1 MDHSS
6 SENPA
11 TRFTRR
17 GFLTAG
23 SSVAASMAAGSAVA
37 NSPALPQAP
46 GQHHNATLPQDFFWG
61 AATSSYQIEGAATI
75 DGRKPS
81 VWDSFSKTPGRVNNG
96 DTGDVACD
104 HYHRFEEDVKLMA
117 DLGIGHYRFS
127 ISWPRVIPDGR
138 GTVNA
143 KGLDF
148 YSRLVDTLLKHN
160 ITPHATLFHWDSP
173 QALEDLYGSWRSR
186 EIASDFADY
195 CTATVKHLGDRVTRW
210 MTMNEIVCFTTFGYG
225 VNTQPPFAPGTVVN
239 TKKEVQQTIHHA
251 LLAHGMA
258 CQAIRA
264 ASPVKPQVSIVINCE
279 TFVPVMETPEHIAA
293 AARAFSSN
301 ENNAAVL
308 LPVLS
313 GTYTPETLAI
323 LGEDAPDIQEGD
335 LTIIGQPLDALGL
348 NVYTG
353 HYVRAADTP
362 SGHEILPL
370 PRSYPNMLLP
380 WLNFLPESIYWAV
393 RSVSNTPGGKNL
405 PLYIAENG
413 CPTDDELT
421 AKGEIIDTARILYLR
436 SYLRNVI
443 RALADGYQ
451 VKGYFLWSLMDNFE
465 WTAGYSRRFGLL
477 HVDFKTGKRTPK
489 LSYQWYQQVIRENRI
504 V

>member
-1 MDHSS
+1 MNPPSS
-6 SENPA
+6 AHQPA
-11 TRFTRR
+11 LLTRR
-17 GFLTAG
+17 GFLGAG
-23 SSVAASMAAGSAVA
+23 SSVAAAMAAGPAMAQSAA
-37 NSPALPQAP
+37 QSPDVPPSGLLSLPR
-46 GQHHNATLPQDFFWG
+46 DFFWG
-61 AATSSYQIEGAATI
+61 AATSSYQIEGAAAI

-81 VWDSFSKTPGRVNNG
+81 VWDTFSTTPGRVSNG

-104 HYHRFEEDVKLMA
+104 HYHRFEDDVKLMA

-127 ISWPRVIPDGR
+127 ISWSRVIPEGR
-138 GTVNA
+138 GAVNP

-148 YSRLVDTLLKHN
+148 YSRLVDTLLKHH

-186 EIASDFADY
+186 EIVSDFADY
-195 CTATVKHLGDRVTRW
+195 CTATVKHLGDRVRHW
-210 MTMNEIVCFTTFGYG
+210 MTMNEILCFTTLGYG
-225 VNTQPPFAPGTVVN
+225 VNTQPPFAPGTVVQ
-239 TKKEVQQTIHHA
+239 TKKDVHQTVHHA

-264 ASPVKPQVSIVINCE
+264 ASQVKPHVSAVINCE

-293 AARAFSSN
+293 ATRAFLTA
-301 ENNAAVL
+301 ENNAAIL
-308 LPVLS
+308 LPILS
-313 GTYTPETLAI
+313 GSYTPETL
-323 LGEDAPDIQEGD
+323 GTDAPDIREGD
-335 LTIIGQPLDALGL
+335 MAIIGQPLDALGL
-348 NVYTG
+348 NIYTG

-362 SGHEILPL
+362 SGHEVLPL
-370 PRSYPNMLLP
+370 PRNYPNMMLP
-380 WLNFLPESIYWAV
+380 WLNFVPESIYWTI
-393 RSVSNTPGGKNL
+393 RSISNTPGGKDL

-413 CPTDDELT
+413 CATDDELT
-421 AKGEIIDTARILYLR
+421 ATGEIIDTARVMYLR
-436 SYLRNVI
+436 SYLRNVL
-443 RALADGYQ
+443 RAVTEGYP

-465 WTAGYSRRFGLL
+465 WTAGYSRRFGLV

>member
-1 MDHSS
+1 M
-6 SENPA
+6 
-11 TRFTRR
+11 TRR
-17 GFLTAG
+17 GFLVTG
-23 SSVAASMAAGSAVA
+23 PSMAAAMAVGPA
-37 NSPALPQAP
+37 MAKAPVRPTAPPLAGLPALPP
-46 GQHHNATLPQDFFWG
+46 DFFWG
-61 AATSSYQIEGAATI
+61 AATSSYQIEGAAAI

-81 VWDSFSKTPGRVNNG
+81 VWDTFSKTPGRVSNG

-117 DLGIGHYRFS
+117 ELGIGHYRFS
-127 ISWPRVIPDGR
+127 ISWSRVIPDGR
-138 GTVNA
+138 GAVNP
-143 KGLDF
+143 KGIDF
-148 YSRLVDTLLKHN
+148 YSRLVDTLLKHG

-186 EIASDFADY
+186 EIIFDFADY

-210 MTMNEIVCFTTFGYG
+210 MTMNEILCFTTLGYG
-225 VNTQPPFAPGTVVN
+225 VNTRPPFAPGTMVP
-239 TKKEVQQTIHHA
+239 TKKHVRQTVHHA

-264 ASPVKPQVSIVINCE
+264 ASPVKPQVSAVINCD

-293 AARAFSSN
+293 AGRAFLSA
-301 ENNAAVL
+301 ENNATIL

-313 GTYTPETLAI
+313 GNYAPETLAA
-323 LGEDAPDIQEGD
+323 LGADAPDIRKGD
-335 LTIIGQPLDALGL
+335 MAIIGQPLDALGL
-348 NVYTG
+348 NIYTG

-362 SGHEILPL
+362 GGHEVLPL
-370 PRSYPNMLLP
+370 PRNYPNMILP
-380 WLNFLPESIYWAV
+380 WLNFVPESIYWV
-393 RSVSNTPGGKNL
+393 IRSIANTPGGKGL

-413 CPTDDELT
+413 CATDDELT
-421 AKGEIIDTARILYLR
+421 ATGEIIDTARVMYLR
-436 SYLRNVI
+436 SYLRSVQ
-443 RALADGYQ
+443 RALAEGYP

-465 WTAGYSRRFGLL
+465 WIAGYSRRFGLV

>member
-1 MDHSS
+1 MKPFSSDHH
-6 SENPA
+6 PA
-11 TRFTRR
+11 RLTRR
-17 GFLTAG
+17 GFLGAG
-23 SSVAASMAAGSAVA
+23 AGAVSFMAATPILGKTIGQTGHAD
-37 NSPALPQAP
+37 LTGQASFP
-46 GQHHNATLPQDFFWG
+46 RDFFWG
-61 AATSSYQIEGAATI
+61 AATSSYQIEGAAAI
-75 DGRKPS
+75 EGRKPS
-81 VWDSFSKTPGRVNNG
+81 VWDTFSKTPGRVSNG

-138 GTVNA
+138 GAVNG

-148 YSRLVDTLLKHN
+148 YSRLVDTLLKQN

-186 EIASDFADY
+186 EIVNDFADY

-210 MTMNEIVCFTTFGYG
+210 MTMNEIICFTSFGYG
-225 VNTQPPFAPGTVVN
+225 VNTQPPFAPGTVVQS
-239 TKKEVQQTIHHA
+239 KKEVRQTIHHA

-264 ASPVKPQVSIVINCE
+264 ASPVKPQVSIVINCD

-293 AARAFSSN
+293 ATRAFLTA
-301 ENNAAVL
+301 ENNAGIL

-313 GTYTPETLAI
+313 GSYGPEIPGA
-323 LGEDAPDIQEGD
+323 DAPDIREGD
-335 LTIIGQPLDALGL
+335 MEIIGQPLDALGL
-348 NVYTG
+348 NIYTG

-362 SGHEILPL
+362 AGHEVLPL
-370 PRSYPNMLLP
+370 PRNYPNMLLP
-380 WLNFLPESIYWAV
+380 WLNFLPESIYWAI
-393 RSVSNTPGGKNL
+393 RSVSNTPGGKDL

-413 CPTDDELT
+413 CPTDDEPT
-421 AKGEIIDTARILYLR
+421 DTGEIIDTARIMYLR
-436 SYLRNVI
+436 SYLRNVL
-443 RALADGYQ
+443 RAVAEGYP

-465 WTAGYSRRFGLL
+465 WTAGYSRRFGLV

-489 LSYQWYQQVIRENRI
+489 LSYQWYWRVIREKRI